1 MEYAKNQNNMKHLIK
16 IETPEHGVLSVQH
29 AGRDSQYSE
38 AGETII
44 LDWQPDPKWGL
55 QEAHYTDEGGNVT
68 AIDLTT
74 QTIEGRKV
82 VAFTMPDSAIT
93 IGATFKRFV
102 IEDWT
107 GKGAPFTIVGSYA
120 TADLPVLNGMAD
132 AGKMAYNL
140 TLKQYV
146 VWNGEGWTD
155 MSGNPV
161 TPSSGN
167 YLTFTAGEGGASLA
181 FFFNRNNAGD
191 DQQNPNITFQ
201 KSTDGGL
208 AWEEHTIGVY
218 DPDDGDTSDLDV
230 ITLGEGESVMFKGVN
245 SESFTVGDPEND
257 EGVYVGFYLD
267 GGAAA
272 SGDIT
277 SLINGVGGDATV
289 QFMQFYSMFIGCTG
303 LTAAPALPATTLAE
317 YCYYSMFSDCTGLTA
332 APALPATTLA
342 SNCYFSMFSGCTGLT
357 AAPALPA
364 TTLAEYCYYSMFS
377 DCTGLTAAP
386 ALPATTLA
394 EYCYNSMF
402 SGCTGLTQAPA
413 LPATTLAKG
422 CYTSMFSGCTGI
434 TSHDVATLNNS
445 SNTFQSNTSCASLT
459 IHAET
464 PPTIAS
470 NTITGLKATCRI
482 LVPAEAV
489 DAYKAKQYWSARAS
503 YIEAMPE

>member
-289 QFMQFYSMFIGCTG
+289 QFMQFYYMFIGCTG

-317 YCYYSMFSDCTGLTA
+317 YCYG
-332 APALPATTLA
+332 
-342 SNCYFSMFSGCTGLT
+342 
-357 AAPALPA
+357 
-364 TTLAEYCYYSMFS
+364 
-377 DCTGLTAAP
+377 
-386 ALPATTLA
+386 
-394 EYCYNSMF
+394 
-402 SGCTGLTQAPA
+402 
-413 LPATTLAKG
+413 
-422 CYTSMFSGCTGI
+422 SMFSGCTGI

-464 PPTIAS
+464 PPTIAG

>member
-1 MEYAKNQNNMKHLIK
+1 MKHLIK
-16 IETPEHGVLSVQH
+16 IETPEHGVLSVRH

-68 AIDLTT
+68 AIDLTP

-120 TADLPVLNGMAD
+120 TDDLPDLNGMAD

-167 YLTFTAGEGGASLA
+167 YLTFTAEEAGSSVGFVFVTNGYTLPEGKTAPKLQYSNDGGTTWQDYNVVTAESMDDAEPNLISLA
-181 FFFNRNNAGD
+181 N
-191 DQQNPNITFQ
+191 
-201 KSTDGGL
+201 
-208 AWEEHTIGVY
+208 V
-218 DPDDGDTSDLDV
+218 GDT
-230 ITLGEGESVMFKGVN
+230 VMFKGVN
-245 SESFTVGDPEND
+245 ETLSLYLPDEDGYMYLKTVINGR
-257 EGVYVGFYLD
+257 V
-267 GGAAA
+267 AAA
-272 SGDIT
+272 GDVT
-277 SLINGVGGDATV
+277 SLLNGEGGDV
-289 QFMQFYSMFIGCTG
+289 QLAEYCYVFMFQDCTG
-303 LTAAPALPATTLAE
+303 LTEAPALPATTLAE
-317 YCYYSMFSDCTGLTA
+317 YCYDSMFSGCTGLTE

-342 SNCYFSMFSGCTGLT
+342 TGCYNSMFSGCTGLT

-364 TTLAEYCYYSMFS
+364 TTLAAGCYASMF
-377 DCTGLTAAP
+377 
-386 ALPATTLA
+386 
-394 EYCYNSMF
+394 Y
-402 SGCTGLTQAPA
+402 GCVN
-413 LPATTLAKG
+413 
-422 CYTSMFSGCTGI
+422 I
-434 TSHDVATLNNS
+434 TSHHVATLNNS
-445 SNTFQSNTSCASLT
+445 SHVFLNNAACTSFT
-459 IHAET
+459 IDAET
-464 PPTIAS
+464 PPTIGS
-470 NTITGLKATCRI
+470 NTIAGLKSDCI
-482 LVPAEAV
+482 IYVPAASV
-489 DAYKAKQYWSARAS
+489 DAYKAAQYWSARAA
-503 YIEAMPE
+503 YIRAGGDSPR

>member
-107 GKGAPFTIVGSYA
+107 GKGAPFSIVGSYA

-140 TLKQYV
+140 TSKRYV
-146 VWNGEGWTD
+146 VWDGYGWTYMD
-155 MSGNPV
+155 GELV
-161 TPSSGN
+161 TPR

-181 FFFNRNNAGD
+181 FFFNRNVAGD

-218 DPDDGDTSDLDV
+218 DPDDGDTADLDV

-257 EGVYVGFYLD
+257 EGVNVGFYLD

-289 QFMQFYSMFIGCTG
+289 QFMQFYSMF
-303 LTAAPALPATTLAE
+303 
-317 YCYYSMFSDCTGLTA
+317 
-332 APALPATTLA
+332 
-342 SNCYFSMFSGCTGLT
+342 SGCTGLT

-364 TTLAEYCYYSMFS
+364 TTLAEYCYGY
-377 DCTGLTAAP
+377 
-386 ALPATTLA
+386 
-394 EYCYNSMF
+394 
-402 SGCTGLTQAPA
+402 
-413 LPATTLAKG
+413 
-422 CYTSMFSGCTGI
+422 MFSGCTGI

-445 SNTFQSNTSCASLT
+445 YNTFQSNTSCASLT

-489 DAYKAKQYWSARAS
+489 DAYKAKQYWSARAA
-503 YIEAMPE
+503 YIQAQP